1 MNVEI
6 SKSELA
12 GALGALG
19 KLVCRTSPVEVYRS
33 LRIESKN
40 NQISF
45 QTAGVNEAITFTLP
59 AEGVEEF
66 AVVVNFDEF
75 RTIVRASRNK
85 TLVLEYG
92 EGKFGV
98 DHCLMRTVNVEWP
111 EERCGK
117 EGSEVSDLPENFV
130 GMLATAAPLVDRNSY
145 RQILQG
151 IHFCREGM
159 VATNGKELL
168 HIDTPLAV
176 ANLTIPF
183 PHALL
188 ATKSRDA
195 GRLATWCDKEDR
207 CFRFDFGNWRWTG
220 QALVGSF
227 PNWRAIVPDAAQ
239 ARHVVSLD
247 AESAAQL
254 TVFLRNIPAEPPNN
268 PVTLAMSKDRASL
281 EAAGGEM
288 RTRFAATFPM
298 GWEDFE
304 VSVNRDILLR
314 LLSEGHRRLVFS
326 DARCPFL
333 AAGGLGT
340 YVAMPLCKPQVQPVQ
355 PNPKEENKMNEMP
368 NVVAAPIAQP
378 VAPITNPEP
387 VVTNPLDDL
396 ASAVDDFKARLR
408 AMCDESA
415 LLARKV
421 KEAALAQKQKE
432 RDFVQAKRVL
442 ERIRMAI

>member
-19 KLVCRTSPVEVYRS
+19 KLVCRTSPVEIYRS
-33 LRIESKN
+33 LRIEGKN

-45 QTAGVNEAITFTLP
+45 QTAGANEAITFTLP

-75 RTIVRASRNK
+75 RSIVRASRNK

-92 EGKFGV
+92 QGKFGV

-111 EERCGK
+111 EERCEK

-130 GMLATAAPLVDRNSY
+130 GMLATLAPIVDRSSY

-168 HIDTPLAV
+168 HIDAPLAV
-176 ANLTIPF
+176 ADLTVPF

-220 QALVGSF
+220 KALVGSF
-227 PNWRAIVPDAAQ
+227 PNWRAIVPEAAQ

-247 AESAAQL
+247 TDPAAQL
-254 TVFLRNIPAEPPNN
+254 AVFLRNIPAEPPTN
-268 PVTLAMSKDRASL
+268 PVTLSMSRDRTAL
-281 EAAGGEM
+281 EAAAGEM
-288 RTRFAATFPM
+288 RTRIAATFPM

-304 VSVNRDILLR
+304 VSVNRDILSR

-333 AAGGLGT
+333 ATGGLGT
-340 YVAMPLCKPQVQPVQ
+340 YVAMPLYKPQVQPVQ
-355 PNPKEENKMNEMP
+355 PNPKEEKMNEMP
-368 NVVAAPIAQP
+368 NVVTAPIVQP

-408 AMCDESA
+408 GMCDESV

-421 KEAALAQKQKE
+421 KEVALAQKQKE

>member
-33 LRIESKN
+33 LRIEGKN

-45 QTAGVNEAITFTLP
+45 QTAGVNEAITYTLP
-59 AEGVEEF
+59 VEGVEEF

-75 RTIVRASRNK
+75 RSIVRASRNK

-98 DHCLMRTVNVEWP
+98 EHCLMCTVNVEWP

-130 GMLATAAPLVDRNSY
+130 GMLATLAPIVDRGNY

-168 HIDTPLAV
+168 HIDAPLAV
-176 ANLTIPF
+176 ADLTVPF

-207 CFRFDFGNWRWTG
+207 FFRFEFGNWRWTG
-220 QALVGSF
+220 KALAGMF
-227 PNWRAIVPDAAQ
+227 PNWRMIVPQEANL
-239 ARHVVSLD
+239 RHVVKLD
-247 AESAAQL
+247 EPRASQL
-254 TVFLRNIPAEPPNN
+254 AIFLRNVPADPPNN
-268 PVTLAMSKDRASL
+268 PVTLSMGDDHASL
-281 EAAGGEM
+281 EIAAKEM
-288 RTRFAATFPM
+288 RTVVAAEFPLDW
-298 GWEDFE
+298 GEFS
-304 VSVNRDILLR
+304 VTVNRDILLR
-314 LLSEGHRRLVFS
+314 LLGEGHSKLSFCDGRS
-326 DARCPFL
+326 PFI
-333 AAGGLGT
+333 ATGGIGT
-340 YVAMPLCKPQVQPVQ
+340 FVSMPLAVPHTQTVQPKQ
-355 PNPKEENKMNEMP
+355 EEEMNEMQTP
-368 NVVAAPIAQP
+368 AVAVPVAQPAAPVI
-378 VAPITNPEP
+378 NPEVP
-387 VVTNPLDDL
+387 ANPLDEL
-396 ASAVDDFKARLR
+396 ASAVDDFKTRIR
-408 AMCDESA
+408 AMCDESV

-421 KEAALAQKQKE
+421 KEVAIAQKQKE
-432 RDFVQAKRVL
+432 REFIQARRAI